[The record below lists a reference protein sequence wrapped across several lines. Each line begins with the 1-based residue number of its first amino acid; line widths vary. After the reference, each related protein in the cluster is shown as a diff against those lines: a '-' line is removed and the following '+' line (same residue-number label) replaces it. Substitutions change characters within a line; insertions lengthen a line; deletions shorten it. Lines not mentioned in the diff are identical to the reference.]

1 MTIRQIDEDKSTSLD
16 ENAYEHG
23 APSPS
28 KRSLLKAAWIA
39 PVVVAV
45 ALPRSGYAANIS
57 AAHHGSRRSDDG
69 DAKGNKGKHFG
80 WFKKGS

>member
-1 MTIRQIDEDKSTSLD
+1 
-16 ENAYEHG
+16 
-23 APSPS
+23 
-28 KRSLLKAAWIA
+28 LLKAAWIA

-57 AAHHGSRRSDDG
+57 AAHHGSRHSDDG